1 MGGVLFGLSYII
13 IQKWFSPKEEETS
26 RMNSVYLK
34 IVLALTSLAAIFGY
48 YGMTFICGNKVAC
61 NEIHPYTT
69 FVPVSQNFH
78 F

>member
-1 MGGVLFGLSYII
+1 MGGVLFGLGYII

-26 RMNSVYLK
+26 IYLK
-34 IVLALTSLAAIFGY
+34 IVLSLSSMAAIFGY

-69 FVPVSQNFH
+69 FVPVSQVH